1 MRMRWLLIPFAVVV
15 VACVGAGVWLNLP
28 VHRSGS
34 LLENGPA
41 GKPVSDD
48 RFAELVQSDPV
59 AALEASIAAYRE
71 HATGFTAEFRKRER
85 TGGKL
90 PDADEVIDVAVKD
103 DPYSVL
109 MVWREGGG
117 AGKGTVYV
125 AGENKGKMKV
135 WMWRVSV
142 VEMDPQG
149 DLPKGSARYTIEE
162 FGILKATQKT
172 RKAWVAA
179 KEAKQLQTEYLGRR
193 AVPEAGGRECYVV
206 RRTCPADQI
215 DPFISGG
222 KAVEVDDKNRRD
234 SFRTVTVYF
243 DCETQLQV
251 GTEQH
256 RHDGELTASYWFR
269 NVNLKPAFDEN
280 TFTTKSFK

>member
-1 MRMRWLLIPFAVVV
+1 MRWLVIVFAVVV
-15 VACVGAGVWLNLP
+15 VACVGAAVWLNLP
-28 VHRSGS
+28 VRRSGS
-34 LLENGPA
+34 VLENGPA
-41 GKPVSDD
+41 GRPVSDD
-48 RFAELVQSDPV
+48 QFAELVRSDPV
-59 AALEASIAAYRE
+59 AALAASNAAYRE
-71 HATGFTAEFRKRER
+71 HAAGFTAEFRKRER
-85 TGGKL
+85 VGGKL
-90 PDADEVIDVAVKD
+90 GGEEVIDVAVKD

-125 AGENKGKMKV
+125 EGANGGKMKV
-135 WMWRVSV
+135 WMYRVSV
-142 VEMDPQG
+142 LDVDPQG
-149 DLPKGSARYTIEE
+149 PLPKQSARYTIEE
-162 FGILKATQKT
+162 FGLLKATQKT
-172 RKAWVAA
+172 RKAWAAA
-179 KEAKQLQTEYLGRR
+179 KEAGRLEAEYLGRR
-193 AVPEAGGRECYVV
+193 AVPEAGGRECFVV

-222 KAVEVDDKNRRD
+222 EAVVVDDKNRRD

-269 NVNLKPAFDEN
+269 NVNLKPTFDEN